1 MPGRVL
7 VVDDDRDMCKLVKAH
22 LERRGFEVCW
32 YSSAQEA
39 LESLDKE
46 LFDVVLA
53 DLMMPT
59 VDGLTLCK
67 QVVEIQP
74 DLPVIVITAFGSL
87 ETAVAALRAG
97 AFDFVTKPIEMDL
110 LFLAVDRAVK
120 NAELKRQ
127 VSILSEAVENRERYG
142 NLLGTSTAIKRL
154 FDQIERVSD
163 SDASVLI
170 MGESGTG
177 KELVATELH
186 KRSRRKQGSFV
197 AINCSALPRELLES
211 ELFGHARGAFTDAKS
226 PRKGLLLKSDGGTL
240 FLDEIGELPLTLQPK
255 LLRALE
261 ERCFRPL
268 GSDAEIRFDTRLITA
283 SNRDLEAALGEG
295 SFRTDLYYRINVIQ
309 LEVPPLRKRGNDV
322 LLLAR
327 HFVKYF
333 AARAGKPMVGISE
346 AAAAKL
352 LEYEWPG
359 NVRELRN
366 AIERAIALARFSQVA
381 LEDLPQKIRG
391 YRRPNAPLE
400 GLQAGHYYPLAEIER
415 RHILQVLEA
424 VDGNKSMAARILGLD
439 RKTLYRKLLQYG
451 HAVEEGGS

>member
-1 MPGRVL
+1 L
-7 VVDDDRDMCKLVKAH
+7 VVDDDRDMCKMVKAH

-67 QVVEIQP
+67 QVVEVQP

-120 NAELKRQ
+120 NAELRRQ
-127 VSILSEAVENRERYG
+127 VSILSEAVKNRERYG
-142 NLLGTSTAIKRL
+142 DLLGKSTAIKRL

-170 MGESGTG
+170 VGESGTG

-186 KRSRRKQGSFV
+186 KRGRRKHGSFV

-261 ERCFRPL
+261 KRCFRPL
-268 GSDAEIRFDTRLITA
+268 GSDTEIRFDTRLITA
-283 SNRDLEAALGEG
+283 SNRDLEAALAEG

-327 HFVKYF
+327 HFVEYF
-333 AARAGKPMVGISE
+333 AARAGKPMAGISE

-391 YRRPNAPLE
+391 YRRPTVPLE

-424 VDGNKSMAARILGLD
+424 VDGNKSMAARVLGLD

-451 HAVEEGGS
+451 DAVEEEGS